1 MEWFKNSPCRSR
13 AQAATGWSRT
23 KHSSM
28 CFAPAEP
35 LNALLKRLQY
45 PLQVPHGAFSLS
57 FDSLAYIGPSFSSI
71 LSRGIHF
78 GLWPWGALG
87 VCRGRQRP
95 RQPGILHRASDRRFI
110 KYACRTPS
118 TGPDTHG
125 VTTTPEA
132 ETISANAR
140 EIAPQMRTSTL
151 SSVNCLARWVVERS
165 APTSTI
171 RRPPSA
177 PCSTATRTSRLD
189 VSKTGEMRSF
199 HTAMATRIGSPAFMG
214 MQSIRRANPLPPR
227 HSRARER
234 MGRDPMRARVTWTK
248 DQSSA
253 RRVDSPQ
260 NVCSTRV
267 RHSGA
272 FLRSEQGEI
281 ARVRTEQDSPAPV
294 LGISLV
300 VSGKHHAC
308 QRRKGR
314 RNRRAKGGCRM
325 VNGSGV
331 KGASRASAWNCTIA
345 RGPG

>member
-23 KHSSM
+23 THSSL
-28 CFAPAEP
+28 CFVPAEP
-35 LNALLKRLQY
+35 LNTLLKGLQY
-45 PLQVPHGAFSLS
+45 PLQIRHGAFSLS
-57 FDSLAYIGPSFSSI
+57 SDSLADIGPSFSSVV
-71 LSRGIHF
+71 SRGVHF
-78 GLWPWGALG
+78 WLWPWGALG
-87 VCRGRQRP
+87 VCRRRHRP

-125 VTTTPEA
+125 VTTTPDA

-151 SSVNCLARWVVERS
+151 SSVNCLARCVVERS
-165 APTSTI
+165 APTSTV
-171 RRPPSA
+171 RRPASA

-199 HTAMATRIGSPAFMG
+199 HTAMATRIGSPAFIG
-214 MQSIRRANPLPPR
+214 MQSIRPANPSPPR
-227 HSRARER
+227 YSRARER
-234 MGRDPMRARVTWTK
+234 MGRDSMRARVTWTK

-260 NVCSTRV
+260 NVGSNKV

-281 ARVRTEQDSPAPV
+281 ARVRAGLTCP
-294 LGISLV
+294 GIRYLT
-300 VSGKHHAC
+300 
-308 QRRKGR
+308 
-314 RNRRAKGGCRM
+314 
-325 VNGSGV
+325 GSV
-331 KGASRASAWNCTIA
+331 REASRVPTA
-345 RGPG
+345 